1 MPHSRSLKRR
11 LAAKDLLFGSWNQL
25 GYPQTTEIQARA
37 AFDFC
42 AIDMEHTSIGTHEL
56 LNSIQ
61 ISQLAGQPVLV
72 RVSGHDPLY
81 AKRALDAGADGII
94 CPMVETV
101 EQAERARDS
110 VYYAPRGSRGV
121 GLARAQGF
129 GLDFDGY
136 RDASDDELVLIV
148 QIEHWR
154 GAENLE
160 KILDVDGVDGFL
172 VGPYDL
178 SASFGKP
185 GKFDDPDVAA
195 ALSRIGSIVKEHD
208 KPSGLHVVHPDR
220 ENLKKRVAEGYRFIA
235 YGTDML
241 LFARAVAETTDH
253 FAELRAQDPAA

>member
-1 MPHSRSLKRR
+1 MPDPRSLKRR

-61 ISQLAGQPVLV
+61 ISQLAGKPTLV

-81 AKRALDAGADGII
+81 AKRALDAGANGII

-101 EQAERARDS
+101 EQAERARDA
-110 VYYAPRGSRGV
+110 VYYAPRGNRGV

-129 GLDFDGY
+129 GLDFETY
-136 RDASDDELVLIV
+136 RDTSNDELVLIV

-160 KILDVDGVDGFL
+160 AILDVDGVDGFL

-185 GKFDDPDVAA
+185 GNFDDPEVAA
-195 ALSRIGSIVKEHD
+195 ALSRIAAVVKDHD
-208 KPSGLHVVHPDR
+208 KPAGLHVVHPGR
-220 ENLKKRVAEGYRFIA
+220 EGLRQRVAEGYRFIA

-241 LFARAVAETTDH
+241 LFAKAVAETTTH
-253 FAELRAQDPAA
+253 FDDLRAENPPA